1 MLSCLNNNKKER
13 ECVKTHANH
22 ETEKKVM
29 SFKG

>member
-1 MLSCLNNNKKER
+1 MLSCLDNKKER